1 MDQVEPVLDLA
12 PRRLHRRV
20 VGVGVDAD
28 RLAHDDRTAVER
40 QAEAGA
46 IPGVEIDS
54 APGDDGDRQNGPSG
68 KPRQGDDP
76 RPATRATLATSAVIA
91 TEAPSSSARISP
103 RSAGAPPLLWTRPGR
118 PPDPRTGTTPSR
130 RSAAAWMPPSPL
142 REISAAMRAIAWGQ
156 ANDSIK
162 CWPCHIAPI
171 AGVASRNAASRSA
184 GALTKR
190 LVRWTR
196 RR

>member
-46 IPGVEIDS
+46 IPGVEIDP
-54 APGDDGDRQNGPSG
+54 ALGDDGDRQIGRPES
-68 KPRQGDDP
+68 RARVTIP

-91 TEAPSSSARISP
+91 TDAPSSSARNSP
-103 RSAGAPPLLWTRPGR
+103 RSAGAPPLLGRVRRVRP
-118 PPDPRTGTTPSR
+118 
-130 RSAAAWMPPSPL
+130 
-142 REISAAMRAIAWGQ
+142 IRA
-156 ANDSIK
+156 
-162 CWPCHIAPI
+162 PE
-171 AGVASRNAASRSA
+171 
-184 GALTKR
+184 
-190 LVRWTR
+190 
-196 RR
+196 